1 MSELTRGQIER
12 TVTQQIQRLYRDLV
26 GQRPSRVVTHL
37 VDGKLLV
44 ILHDSI
50 SPVERLLWQ
59 TGHDLIALQ
68 LQQII
73 ADALKP
79 LFKSLVEETLGV
91 AVLSVLFSE
100 DIESGFASLT
110 ALLADQPKTRQPR
123 SMLESSS

>member
-12 TVTQQIQRLYRDLV
+12 AVTQRIQRLYRDLV

-44 ILHDSI
+44 ILQDSI

-59 TGHDLIALQ
+59 TGHDAIALQ

-73 ADALKP
+73 ADTLKP
-79 LFKSLVEETLGV
+79 LFKSLVEETVGV
-91 AVLSVLFSE
+91 QVLTVLFSE

-110 ALLADQPKTRQPR
+110 ALLADQPKTRPPK
-123 SMLESSS
+123 SMMESSS